1 VLTSLPITLGTTA
14 DTAAAGNDS
23 RITGALQRSGG
34 TMTGKITLDA
44 DPSSNLHAATKQYVD
59 GQDFGIGQT
68 WQDVS
73 GSRVG
78 GTTYQNTTG
87 KPIEVSVEGSGTN
100 VQFQVSS
107 NGSSWLRLGI
117 IVGSVNDFRQG
128 AYVVPPNW
136 YYRLSASITIV
147 TWMELR

>member
-1 VLTSLPITLGTTA
+1 MVNYDSAANSAAGAWVLTSLPITLGTTA

-68 WQDVS
+68 WRDDLPEHY
-73 GSRVG
+73 R
-78 GTTYQNTTG
+78 
-87 KPIEVSVEGSGTN
+87 EADRSVRRRQRNERP
-100 VQFQVSS
+100 VSS
-107 NGSSWLRLGI
+107 IEQRLVMASSRHHRW
-117 IVGSVNDFRQG
+117 VG
-128 AYVVPPNW
+128 
-136 YYRLSASITIV
+136 
-147 TWMELR
+147 E